1 MIAHSRAVRADTCI
15 SGRANLERG
24 SATYVDCIIE
34 DLSPT
39 GACVVFSAD
48 VLVPRYFDLT
58 VGHDGQTH
66 RARMMWQQANKVGV
80 MFLKA
85 RANAPEV
92 LPD

>member
-1 MIAHSRAVRADTCI
+1 M
-15 SGRANLERG
+15 
-24 SATYVDCIIE
+24 YVDCIIE

-58 VGHDGQTH
+58 VGQDGQTY
-66 RARMMWQQANKVGV
+66 RARTMWQQANKVGV